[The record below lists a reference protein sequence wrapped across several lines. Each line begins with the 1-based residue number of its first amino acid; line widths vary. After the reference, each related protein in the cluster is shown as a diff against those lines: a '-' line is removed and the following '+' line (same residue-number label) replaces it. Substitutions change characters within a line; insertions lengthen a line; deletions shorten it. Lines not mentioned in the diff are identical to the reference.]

1 MPRVLSPGQQCERV
15 FVPNL
20 WTPAM
25 RLTTQDLQAIEEAA
39 RDFFA
44 PGSIVR
50 LFGSRLDDQRRGGD
64 IDLLIE
70 SPVAMAPRDQVARR
84 NGFLACLY
92 RRLGEQKI
100 DVLIVPAGE
109 PDERSIIQ
117 TARCV
122 GQVIARVPQ

>member
-1 MPRVLSPGQQCERV
+1 
-15 FVPNL
+15 
-20 WTPAM
+20 M

-44 PGSIVR
+44 PGSTVR

-70 SPVAMAPRDQVARR
+70 PPTAMMPHDQVAQR
-84 NGFLACLY
+84 NGFLARLY

-100 DVLIVPAGE
+100 DVLIVSAGE
-109 PDERSIIQ
+109 PDERPIIQ
-117 TARCV
+117 TARRM
-122 GQVIARVPQ
+122 GQVIAQVPQ

>member
-1 MPRVLSPGQQCERV
+1 
-15 FVPNL
+15 
-20 WTPAM
+20 M

-44 PGSIVR
+44 PGSVVR

-70 SPVAMAPRDQVARR
+70 SPVAMASRDQVARR
-84 NGFLACLY
+84 NGFLARLY

-100 DVLIVPAGE
+100 DVLIVAAGE
-109 PDERSIIQ
+109 PDERSIVQ
-117 TARCV
+117 TARRV